1 MINKLGENMRLKL
14 LTLIATAT
22 LAACGGGG
30 GGLTVANGV
39 TTMSGTVID
48 GYIENAKVC
57 LDLNGN
63 LLCDAN
69 EPSSTTD
76 KDGKYSISYDGD
88 IAGKHIIAVVTA
100 ESKDADDNGKT
111 IAEAGKEAFN
121 LAAPA
126 AKPEAVTPLTTLVTH
141 AMLADTTIKS
151 DDAGFKKAEEIVKAN
166 TGIQVA
172 LLSNNFVAKPDT
184 AAQDLAK
191 VISVALG
198 DVSKELKANLDEKKK
213 TDATLT
219 TTSDTANGQ
228 KTIEQNIVKA
238 VSSQIATAV
247 ASDGKLTK
255 TVTETITENKSST
268 SNVVSGQINNIIVAT
283 KTGASTAVSDAKSIF
298 AKGLIIAGP
307 DNGTL
312 KDGQTRYKDNLE
324 VQFLKGDVAT
334 RTFLNNKKILYINP
348 NNTASWE
355 DRYDWGRQYVLS
367 KTGEWVYDPDI
378 STGIVTANGDITF
391 DQNCMTFKVDVNK
404 VDADEVVCFTQ
415 KDISG
420 KKIKDL
426 IDGFCKDVD
435 LKAFPNCNKEAVF
448 AEGSLAYD
456 ITLGVTNDRYRNE
469 VNYTWD
475 GYATTDNKKTIDA
488 FIDYSIKNESWMGS
502 DCNTGFKVKSYDA
515 AAKKGVM
522 FWSDAS
528 KFGCNNAYKQQFKS
542 VEETSFEVKTVGNV
556 EMLVLDIASV
566 FKKNNFGDGIG
577 QKFIFN
583 YMYDETLKKGGI
595 YKGELT
601 LKNTKRQMEFNGD
614 TKLGTKEV
622 LESYLK
628 AIGMTDYPFPTV
640 PAIVSK

>member
-1 MINKLGENMRLKL
+1 MRLKL
-14 LTLIATAT
+14 LTLIAAAT

-30 GGLTVANGV
+30 GGLTVVNGV
-39 TTMSGTVID
+39 STMSGTVID

-69 EPSSTTD
+69 EPSTTTD

-111 IAEAGKEAFN
+111 LAEAGKEAFN

-141 AMLADTTIKS
+141 AMLADTSIKS
-151 DDAGFKKAEEIVKAN
+151 DEAGFKKAEDIVKAS

-191 VISVALG
+191 VITVALG
-198 DVSKELKANLDEKKK
+198 DVSKEIKASLDEKKK

-219 TTSDTANGQ
+219 TESDTANGK
-228 KTIEQNIVKA
+228 KTVEQNIVKA
-238 VSSQIATAV
+238 VSSQIATVV
-247 ASDGKLTK
+247 ASDGTLAKSVK
-255 TVTETITENKSST
+255 DTIAENKTST
-268 SNVVSGQINNIIVAT
+268 ANVVSGQINNIVVAT
-283 KTGASTAVSDAKSIF
+283 KTGASTVVSDAKSIL
-298 AKGLIIAGP
+298 AKGLVIAGSE
-307 DNGTL
+307 NGYL
-312 KDGQTRYKDNLE
+312 KDGKTIYKDNLE
-324 VQFLKGDVAT
+324 VEFLKGDAST
-334 RTFLNNKKILYINP
+334 KTLYNNKRIMYINSSNQP
-348 NNTASWE
+348 SWE
-355 DRYDWGRQYVLS
+355 ERYEWGRQYVLS
-367 KTGEWVYDPDI
+367 KTGEWIYDPDI
-378 STGIVTANGDITF
+378 STGKATVNGDITF
-391 DQNCMTFKVDVNK
+391 DQNCMTMKVDVDK
-404 VDADEVVCFTQ
+404 VDANDIICFTQ

-426 IDGFCKDVD
+426 IDGFCKDSD

-448 AEGSLAYD
+448 ADGSIAYD
-456 ITLGVTNDRYRNE
+456 ITLSVSNDRYRNE

-488 FIDYSIKNESWMGS
+488 FIDYSMKNESWMGN
-502 DCNTGFKVKSYDA
+502 DCNTSFKIKSYETA
-515 AAKKGVM
+515 TKKGVM
-522 FWSDAS
+522 SWGDAS
-528 KFGCNNAYKQQFKS
+528 KFSCNDAYKQAFQS
-542 VEETSFEVKTVGNV
+542 VEDTNFEVKTVGSV
-556 EMLVLDIASV
+556 EMLVLDVASV
-566 FKKNNFGDGIG
+566 FKKNNFGDGLG

-583 YMYDETLKKGGI
+583 YMYDAGLNKGGI

-601 LKNTKRQMEFNGD
+601 LKNTKRQIEFNGD

-622 LESYLK
+622 LDSYLK
-628 AIGMTDYPFPTV
+628 AIGMSAYPFPTTPV
-640 PAIVSK
+640 TFVK